1 MAAPKK
7 SHVNAVLEALANTY
21 PTAECA
27 LVHTNAFELT
37 VATILSAQ
45 CTDKRVNLVTPTL
58 FARYP
63 TPEALADAPVQDVEE
78 LVKSTNFYRN
88 KAKNLVAMASMVVH
102 DFDGQVPRTMA
113 ELIRLPGVARKTAN
127 VVLSVGHG
135 LCEGI
140 VVDTHVKRVGHRL
153 GLSPDADPVKVEQAL
168 MAVVPRARWMALS
181 HELIEHGR
189 GVCLARRPDCM
200 NCKIVELCPKIGVIH
215 QAKV

>member
-1 MAAPKK
+1 MAAPTQR
-7 SHVNAVLEALANTY
+7 HVTAVLDALASTY
-21 PTAECA
+21 PAAECA
-27 LVHTNAFELT
+27 LMHKNAFELT

-45 CTDKRVNLVTPTL
+45 CTDKRVNLVTPAL

-63 TPEALADAPVQDVEE
+63 TPQALAAAPVQDVEE
-78 LVKSTNFYRN
+78 LVRSTNFYRN
-88 KAKNLVAMASMVVH
+88 KAKNLVAMASMLVH
-102 DFDGQVPRTMA
+102 DFEGRVPRTMA

-168 MAVVPRARWMALS
+168 MTVVPRARWMALS

-189 GVCLARRPDCM
+189 GVCLARSPKCEP
-200 NCKIVELCPKIGVIH
+200 CLLHAICPSSKFRQG
-215 QAKV
+215 

>member
-1 MAAPKK
+1 MAAPTKR
-7 SHVNAVLEALANTY
+7 HVSAVLDALATAY
-21 PTAECA
+21 PEAECA
-27 LVHTNAFELT
+27 LIHKNAFELT

-45 CTDKRVNLVTPTL
+45 CTDKRVNLVTPAL

-63 TPEALADAPVQDVEE
+63 TPEALAAAPVQEVEE

-102 DFDGQVPRTMA
+102 DFEGQVPRTMA
-113 ELIRLPGVARKTAN
+113 DLIRLPGVARKTAN

-153 GLSPDADPVKVEQAL
+153 GLSPDEDPVKVEQAL
-168 MAVVPRARWMALS
+168 MTVVPRARWMTLS

-189 GVCLARRPDCM
+189 GVCLARAPRCPVCPL
-200 NCKIVELCPKIGVIH
+200 NQLCPS
-215 QAKV
+215 AAA